1 MTIHEPTRLFTQQ
14 YSLKAFDG
22 TWCET
27 NHENYTSYCAP
38 LETNWHADLL
48 YELSTLMYEL

>member
-14 YSLKAFDG
+14 YSLKALDG

-38 LETNWHADLL
+38 LETNRHADLL